1 MSLTMKFWTERWNE
15 HEFQECLYAYSFL
28 WITRLNES
36 DMRSFEVIKKRNKVI
51 YTIKNSSHTMF
62 FCRKKRKKQWK
73 KEGKKRWVCKFA
85 DLIDGF
91 LNKCIELREFAFI
104 VCINMDLRIWNY
116 WVLALEWRWNG
127 ALKCLTNF
135 IPK

>member
-62 FCRKKRKKQWK
+62 FVERREKNNEKRGKEKVSMQICRFD
-73 KEGKKRWVCKFA
+73 RWFSERMYRMRV
-85 DLIDGF
+85 
-91 LNKCIELREFAFI
+91 FAFI

-116 WVLALEWRWNG
+116 LVLVLEWRWNG
-127 ALKCLTNF
+127 ALKCFTNF